1 MFLSRQVIPVT
12 TDENG
17 DAVVHSG
24 VVNGKIVEIGY
35 IKDGING
42 FAAGVDFDIE
52 TEITAQKLW
61 DEDDVNASKAVRPLI
76 TSYDTLGTELV
87 VNTEDAVYQP
97 IAVVDERVKFTVDDG
112 GDSKIGTFHIV
123 VEGTISN

>member
-42 FAAGVDFDIE
+42 FAAGVDF
-52 TEITAQKLW
+52 EITTEETGQELW
-61 DEDDVNASKAVRPLI
+61 KENDVDASKTVSPVEKRQN
-76 TSYDTLGTELV
+76 TSGADVTFDGT
-87 VNTEDAVYQP
+87 NAICGP
-97 IAVVDERVKFTVDDG
+97 IYAAYERVKIAITNG
-112 GDSKIGTFHIV
+112 GSEKNGQCVIL
-123 VEGTISN
+123 EG